1 MKKYENYYEP
11 TAERAEAL
19 QMCDDDIIIASCG
32 TCRNINRDICA
43 NCIVHPDNRT
53 IPDDNGDFLYI

>member
-11 TAERAEAL
+11 TAEYMETL
-19 QMCDDDIIIASCG
+19 EPYENSTIIATCA
-32 TCRNINRDICA
+32 TCRNINQDICA
-43 NCIVHPDNRT
+43 DCIIHPDNRT